1 MVMRRDPEAALR
13 RLERR
18 WWLIFAVSRLL
29 VAPRWFMPVG
39 AFLAAVAGLVW
50 VGR

>member
-1 MVMRRDPEAALR
+1 MRRDPEAALR

-39 AFLAAVAGLVW
+39 ALLTATAVLLAV
-50 VGR
+50 R

>member
-18 WWLIFAVSRLL
+18 WWLIFAASRLL

-39 AFLAAVAGLVW
+39 ALLAATAVLLAV
-50 VGR
+50 R